1 MDTVVI
7 GKVRTSHGVRGLLKV
22 RSLSGETGHFL
33 ALKEVVLKRERG
45 VRSFVVE
52 SVRVAGGD
60 LLMKLRGIDSP
71 EEGKLW
77 AGADMIVSK
86 ELGAALREDEYYYSD
101 LIGCTVVCRGSEVGT
116 IVSIV
121 ENGVSDLLEVKT
133 DAGKRIVPFQKH
145 FVGSVDLVSRA
156 VELLEPGLLE

>member
-45 VRSFVVE
+45 ERSFVVE
-52 SVRVAGGD
+52 SVRVAGSD

-101 LIGCTVVCRGSEVGT
+101 LIGCAVVCRGSEVGT

-133 DAGKRIVPFQKH
+133 DGGKWIVPFQKH
-145 FVGSVDLVSRA
+145 FVGSVDLVSRT